1 MNTII
6 NCALMQINRYI
17 VIIHFVFD
25 SEKYWLKFV
34 SLTNILINSALFLLN
49 GYDGI
54 IKEYIIKFIIT
65 VL

>member
-1 MNTII
+1 
-6 NCALMQINRYI
+6 MQINRYI